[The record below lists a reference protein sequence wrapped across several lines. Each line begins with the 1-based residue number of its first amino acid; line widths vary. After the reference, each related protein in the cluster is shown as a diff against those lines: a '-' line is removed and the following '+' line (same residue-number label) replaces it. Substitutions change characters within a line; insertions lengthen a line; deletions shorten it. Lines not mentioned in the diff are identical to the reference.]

1 MKKYYFLLLAFFLF
15 TISNA
20 QIIIFPDAK
29 FKAKLLEANSRNKIA
44 RDLMNNYFKID
55 ANGDGEIQE
64 SEALQVS
71 YLDLKNS
78 MISSII
84 GIKSFGNIKMIS
96 CSNNQL
102 SSLNLN
108 SLVNITH
115 LDCSYNQLTL
125 LDVSGLTNLQD
136 LNFGNNQITSFDAS
150 TLTNVISFA
159 CNFNQLTA
167 LNIINSPNL
176 LFLSCTDNQLTNLN
190 LINLSNLKSIYCSN
204 NLLASINVNTFSKL
218 EVLSCSY
225 NILSSLDLNGLTN
238 LQNLYCFNNLLTGLD
253 TTGLNSLKEI
263 ICYHNQM
270 TSIKVV
276 GLSNLNRLECYNN
289 LLTSL
294 DLTGSIN
301 NLGILAFTNNAINI
315 DVSRMTN
322 LNYLDCG
329 NTTVADLD
337 VTKLIKLKYLMCRGN
352 QLTSLN
358 LTGLTKIEFLECS
371 DNNLTNID
379 LSSLK
384 DLRILRCDGNKINSL
399 NLTGLT
405 NLEGIDCNDNNFSSL
420 DASDLKKLTAL
431 NCNNNTLMASIYLKN
446 GSNETSL
453 YLSNTPNLKYICVD
467 ENQIAQVQNLI
478 FQNGYMNCVVNSY
491 CSFIPGGTFYT
502 IQGNN
507 RLDSDKNGCNVL
519 DIPASNIKFTIT
531 NGTTTGNLISDGT
544 GNYSIKVQE
553 GTYTIT
559 PVVENPSYITI
570 SPASLTVTFPTQTSP
585 FIQNFCVTPNG
596 SHQDLEVTILPTVP
610 ARPGFDATYKIIYK
624 NKGNITQSGAVI
636 LSFND
641 SVLDYV
647 SAVPVVNNQFTDKL
661 TWDYINLQPF
671 ETREITVTL
680 NVNSPMETPAV
691 NIGDR
696 LSFNALINPQTDDE
710 KPVDNSSALRQSV
723 VGSFDP
729 NDKTCLE
736 GDVITPSLIGE
747 YVNYLIRFENT
758 GTYPA
763 QNIVVKD
770 LIDLSKFDIS
780 TLTPTKA
787 SHSYI
792 TKISE
797 GNKVEFIFENIN
809 LPFDNA
815 TNDGYIAFKIK
826 TLPTLVVGDS
836 FANEANIYFDYNF
849 PILTNK
855 TTSTFKILGTQD
867 FEFSDYFSVYPNPV
881 NDIVNIGTK
890 NTIEVQSMAVY
901 DILGQIVISVPN
913 TQTVSKIDVSKLTTG
928 NYFLKVNTN
937 KGTSS
942 MKLLKN

>member
-1 MKKYYFLLLAFFLF
+1 V
-15 TISNA
+15 
-20 QIIIFPDAK
+20 
-29 FKAKLLEANSRNKIA
+29 ANSNNQIA

-71 YLDLKNS
+71 YLDVRNS
-78 MISSII
+78 MISSLE
-84 GIKSFGNIKMIS
+84 GIKTFSNIKMIS

-102 SSLNLN
+102 SSLDLN

-115 LDCSYNQLTL
+115 LDCSYNQLAL
-125 LDVSGLTNLQD
+125 LDVNGLTNLQD
-136 LNFGNNQITSFDAS
+136 LNFGNNQIASFDAS
-150 TLTNVISFA
+150 TLTNIISFA
-159 CNFNQLTA
+159 CNFNQLTV
-167 LNIINSPNL
+167 LNISNLPNL
-176 LFLSCTDNQLTNLN
+176 LFLSCTDNQITTLN

-204 NLLASINVNTFSKL
+204 NLLASINVSSFSKL

-225 NILSSLDLNGLTN
+225 NKLSSLDLAGLTN

-253 TTGLNSLKEI
+253 ATGLNYLKEI
-263 ICYHNQM
+263 ICYHNQIA
-270 TSIKVV
+270 SIKVA

-289 LLTSL
+289 QLTSL

-315 DVSRMTN
+315 DVSGMTD

-329 NTTVADLD
+329 NTAVTDLD
-337 VTKLIKLKYLMCRGN
+337 VTQLIKLKYLMCRGN

-371 DNNLTNID
+371 DNNLTSID

-399 NLTGLT
+399 NLTGLI
-405 NLEGIDCNDNNFSSL
+405 NIEGVDCNDNNFSSL

-431 NCNNNTLMASIYLKN
+431 NCNNNPLMASIYLKN
-446 GSNETSL
+446 GSNETNL

-467 ENQIAQVQNLI
+467 ENQITQVQNLVT
-478 FQNGYMNCVVNSY
+478 QNGYTNCVVNSY

-507 RLDSDKNGCNVL
+507 RLDSDNNGCDAL
-519 DIPASNIKFTIT
+519 DVPASNIKFTIT
-531 NGTTTGNLISDGT
+531 NGTTIGNLISDGT

-570 SPASLTVTFPTQTSP
+570 SPASLTVAFPTQASP
-585 FIQNFCVTPNG
+585 FTQNFCITPNG
-596 SHQDLEVTILPTVP
+596 SHNDLEVIILPIAP

-624 NKGNITQSGAVI
+624 NKGNIIQSGAVTLI
-636 LSFND
+636 FND
-641 SVLDYV
+641 AVLDYV
-647 SAVPVVNNQFTDKL
+647 SAIPSINNQVSDKL
-661 TWDYINLQPF
+661 VWDYNNLQPF

-696 LSFNALINPQTDDE
+696 LSFNALINPVIGDE

-780 TLTPTKA
+780 TLVPTKA

-809 LPFDNA
+809 LPFENA
-815 TNDGYIAFKIK
+815 ANDGYIAFKIK

-855 TTSTFKILGTQD
+855 ATSTFKTLGTQD
-867 FEFSDYFSVYPNPV
+867 FGFADYFNVYPNPA
-881 NDIVNIGTK
+881 NDILNISLK
-890 NTIEVQSMAVY
+890 SLIEVQSIAVY
-901 DILGQIVISVPN
+901 DILGQLTVAVPN
-913 TQTVSKIDVSKLTTG
+913 AKTVAKIDVSKLTTG
-928 NYFLKVNTN
+928 NYFIKINTD

-942 MKLLKN
+942 MKFIKN